1 MPDTIRGEIPENRWE
16 GRAEVEENKV
26 GKAGRGEGGLTRTK
40 QRSLGYLPGSA
51 VDKYLA

>member
-26 GKAGRGEGGLTRTK
+26 GKAGRGGLTRTK
-40 QRSLGYLPGSA
+40 QRSRGYLPGSA